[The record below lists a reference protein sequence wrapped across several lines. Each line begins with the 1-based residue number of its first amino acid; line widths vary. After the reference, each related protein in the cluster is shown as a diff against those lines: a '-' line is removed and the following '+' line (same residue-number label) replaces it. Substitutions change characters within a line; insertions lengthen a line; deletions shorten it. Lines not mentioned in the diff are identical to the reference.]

1 MSTNCEPVQCLWGN
15 RLERCDLREKVHT
28 SQHLFL
34 ATGYTL
40 VYSIYHTRHYTVGKH
55 SKIKVPSFSAHTLY
69 LGLLKNKKVSYQ

>member
-1 MSTNCEPVQCLWGN
+1 MSTNCEPVQCLWGS

-34 ATGYTL
+34 ATGYT
-40 VYSIYHTRHYTVGKH
+40 VYTTHAIIGKH
-55 SKIKVPSFSAHTLY
+55 SKIKVPSVSDHTLY